1 MYVNSFN
8 VQVKDNR
15 KGGKKGDKKGDR
27 KGDRKEDRISR
38 IFYPKSSAF
47 PARKKASLEINFQR
61 EEIKI
66 NL

>member
-27 KGDRKEDRISR
+27 KEDRISR

-47 PARKKASLEINFQR
+47 PARKKQAQKLIFR
-61 EEIKI
+61 GKK
-66 NL
+66 